1 MIEERKTMKNLV
13 IFFLSI
19 LILTPVFAQKN
30 KSIGKVSFPIGDNQ
44 IQAQGSVEWNKV
56 RYFMPVNDRDKVKTG
71 AKSRCEITFTNKK
84 VMRIGANSIAEVT
97 QDDEGVEEVKM
108 SRGLAWLS
116 IFLPKGR
123 TKLRVRT
130 PSSVCAI
137 RGTVYRLSCDNVQT
151 TYRCYEG
158 TINVTPFKK
167 DGLTLADSAFSI
179 NSGEELIVVSDFEE
193 YKKMQEKEIEDFEK
207 QDMDEFE
214 KFKEQ
219 DQAEFDDMVES
230 DLKDFK
236 NMDNISYKKSTFD
249 AEQDAASD
257 WVKWNQE
264 RDNLIKE

>member
-1 MIEERKTMKNLV
+1 MKNIL
-13 IFFLSI
+13 ILFLSI
-19 LILTPVFAQKN
+19 FILMPLFAQN
-30 KSIGKVSFPIGDNQ
+30 SKSIGKISFPIGDNH
-44 IQAQGSVEWNKV
+44 IQAQGSVKWNKV

-71 AKSRCEITFTNKK
+71 DKSRCEITFTNKK

-97 QDDEGVEEVKM
+97 QDEEGVEEVKM

-158 TINVTPFKK
+158 TIKVTPFKK
-167 DGLTLADSAFSI
+167 DGLTLADSSFSI
-179 NSGEELIVVSDFEE
+179 DPGEELIVVSDFEE
-193 YKKMQEKEIEDFEK
+193 YKKMQEKEIKDFEE

-219 DQAEFDDMVES
+219 DQSEFDEMVEA

-236 NMDNISYKKSTFD
+236 NMDNINYKKSDFNLEKD
-249 AEQDAASD
+249 AESD